1 MEAPRMAS
9 TSPNSKLKLQ
19 CIPGWTVEIFA
30 VIKALKHVGVVIQL
44 TYLASAEARW
54 ILDFRE

>member
-1 MEAPRMAS
+1 MAS
-9 TSPNSKLKLQ
+9 TSPNSKLKRQ